1 MNMDTVRI
9 FDTTLRDGEQSP
21 GISLD
26 VAEKLEIADQLARL
40 GVDVIEAGFPIA
52 SDGDFESVEAIA
64 KSVRGPIIT
73 GLSRT
78 GFKDVDRAWEAV
90 RHSDKPRIH
99 VFIATSKIHM
109 EKKLR
114 MTPEQVKHEAQ
125 AAVARAKGYLD
136 DVEFSPEDGYRSD
149 PDFMCE
155 VCQIAVDN
163 GATTIN
169 IPDTVGFAVPED
181 YGKLIRYVIDT
192 VKGEYLV
199 STHCHNDL
207 GLAVANSLAGVANGA
222 RQVECAIN
230 GLGERAGNAALE
242 EVVMAIRTRR
252 DYFGDVDVNVRSEEL
267 ARTSRLVARMTGYH
281 VQYNKAVVG
290 RNAFAHEA
298 GIHQHGVLEDR
309 ETYEIIDASTV
320 GQ

>member
-1 MNMDTVRI
+1 MSDRVLI

-26 VAEKLEIADQLARL
+26 VGEKLEIADQLARL
-40 GVDVIEAGFPIA
+40 GVDIIEAGFPIA
-52 SDGDFESVEAIA
+52 SDGDFEAVEAIA
-64 KSVRGPIIT
+64 RSVSGPIIA

-90 RHSDKPRIH
+90 RHADKPRIH

-114 MTPEQVKHEAQ
+114 MTPDQVRAEAA
-125 AAVARAKGYLD
+125 AAVARARGYVA

-163 GATTIN
+163 GATTLN

-181 YGKLIRYVIDT
+181 YGRLIAHVIENA
-192 VKGEYLV
+192 KGDFML
-199 STHCHNDL
+199 ST
-207 GLAVANSLAGVANGA
+207 
-222 RQVECAIN
+222 
-230 GLGERAGNAALE
+230 
-242 EVVMAIRTRR
+242 
-252 DYFGDVDVNVRSEEL
+252 
-267 ARTSRLVARMTGYH
+267 
-281 VQYNKAVVG
+281 
-290 RNAFAHEA
+290 
-298 GIHQHGVLEDR
+298 
-309 ETYEIIDASTV
+309 
-320 GQ
+320 

>member
-1 MNMDTVRI
+1 MDNVRI

-64 KSVRGPIIT
+64 KAVKGPIIT
-73 GLSRT
+73 GLART
-78 GFKDVDRAWEAV
+78 PFKDVDRAWEAV

-114 MTPEQVKHEAQ
+114 MTPEQVKEEAH
-125 AAVARAKGYLD
+125 AAVARAKGYVD

-181 YGKLIRYVIDT
+181 YGNLIKYVIDN
-192 VKGEYLV
+192 VRGDFVV
-199 STHCHNDL
+199 STHCHDDL
-207 GLAVANSLAGVANGA
+207 GLAVANSLAGVSHGA

-230 GLGERAGNAALE
+230 GLGERAGNAAL
-242 EVVMAIRTRR
+242 
-252 DYFGDVDVNVRSEEL
+252 
-267 ARTSRLVARMTGYH
+267 
-281 VQYNKAVVG
+281 
-290 RNAFAHEA
+290 
-298 GIHQHGVLEDR
+298 
-309 ETYEIIDASTV
+309 
-320 GQ
+320 